1 MHYFSFSCRAAME
14 PTKSTLGHIM
24 PNLCFCIHGI
34 CGSCSAFW
42 CVQGM
47 KRRRTIFQAHVGPIQ
62 ILQKVHRDTLHRA
75 CVFTSGEICGTHS
88 LFWCLWCAK
97 HHRTN
102 FHAQV
107 GPVRFPQI
115 VHGTHYTKLFFVS
128 GGIYVSRSAFR
139 CVRGA
144 KWRHYFSCSSGVGT
158 DFTKSTPRHVT
169 LNYFSCSDWPGTV
182 STKSTSGHVTPKLC
196 FASNGICVS
205 YSAFRYIWGT
215 KCRRKIFHARVG
227 LVWFPQKVHQDSL
240 RQTYFFAS
248 AGIYGS
254 CSAFRFV
261 RGAKQ

>member
-1 MHYFSFSCRAAME
+1 ME

-88 LFWCLWCAK
+88 AFWCVWCAK

-115 VHGTHYTKLFFVS
+115 VHGTHYTKLFLHPVGSMCLVVHS
-128 GGIYVSRSAFR
+128 GA
-139 CVRGA
+139 
-144 KWRHYFSCSSGVGT
+144 SGVRNG
-158 DFTKSTPRHVT
+158 DT
-169 LNYFSCSDWPGTV
+169 LFFMLGWGRYGFHKKHTE
-182 STKSTSGHVTPKLC
+182 T
-196 FASNGICVS
+196 
-205 YSAFRYIWGT
+205 RYIELFFMLGWAWYH
-215 KCRRKIFHARVG
+215 FH
-227 LVWFPQKVHQDSL
+227 KKH
-240 RQTYFFAS
+240 
-248 AGIYGS
+248 
-254 CSAFRFV
+254 V
-261 RGAKQ
+261 RTCYAEIVFCIQWHLCVI

>member
-47 KRRRTIFQAHVGPIQ
+47 KRRCTIFQAHVGPIQ

-88 LFWCLWCAK
+88 AFWCLWCAK

-115 VHGTHYTKLFFVS
+115 VHGTHYTKLFFAS

-144 KWRHYFSCSSGVGT
+144 KWRHT
-158 DFTKSTPRHVT
+158 
-169 LNYFSCSDWPGTV
+169 
-182 STKSTSGHVTPKLC
+182 
-196 FASNGICVS
+196 
-205 YSAFRYIWGT
+205 
-215 KCRRKIFHARVG
+215 IFHARVG
-227 LVWFPQKVHQDSL
+227 SVRISQKAHRDTL
-240 RQTYFFAS
+240 H
-248 AGIYGS
+248 
-254 CSAFRFV
+254 
-261 RGAKQ
+261 